1 MALLTL
7 LLCVHG
13 LPLLKRGVSVESY
26 LREGDPNRQ
35 VYDEFR
41 HQFGND
47 ENVLLLIQLDL
58 FTIMIGSIA
67 IGVAVDDTIHFMHNY
82 RRYHERYGSVPL
94 AVRETLATTGRALLI
109 TSSALAG
116 GFFVF
121 LLASMKNVQA
131 FGLITGC
138 TIVAAL
144 LADLML
150 SPALVTLAERSG
162 SRGSNVNVRSSP

>member
-1 MALLTL
+1 MGFLSLIPNIAPII
-7 LLCVHG
+7 VGMG
-13 LPLLKRGVSVESY
+13 LMYWLDY
-26 LREGDPNRQ
+26 T
-35 VYDEFR
+35 
-41 HQFGND
+41 
-47 ENVLLLIQLDL
+47 LDL

-82 RRYHERYGSVPL
+82 RRYRERYGAVAP

-121 LLASMKNVQA
+121 LLAEMRNVQA
-131 FGLITGC
+131 FGFITGC

-150 SPALVTLAERSG
+150 SPALVTLVDKR
-162 SRGSNVNVRSSP
+162 RGEESP